1 MTVKSTL
8 TLMPVNLPRDL
19 CNTVA
24 DTLHRLLDQI
34 VGRQLSE
41 NQSSK
46 RPIVGCDKVRPN
58 PIQIGE
64 DQGLRRMDVK
74 PVTIVSETLLIV
86 PRDLM

>member
-1 MTVKSTL
+1 MAVKSTL
-8 TLMPVNLPRDL
+8 TLLPVNLPPDL

-24 DTLHRLLDQI
+24 DTLHRLPDKMI
-34 VGRQLSE
+34 GRQRPE

-46 RPIVGCDKVRPN
+46 RPIVGYDKIRPN
-58 PIQIGE
+58 PIQIRE

-74 PVTIVSETLLIV
+74 PVAVVSETLLIV